1 MHYQPIVEV
10 ASGRAVRAEGLLR
23 WRDSEREKDPLPGLV
38 KAAEQSPIIYALER
52 WVVAVCFADAA
63 RWQKGP
69 LPGLQVNVNLSAR
82 EFDRPRFADR
92 LRAAVRKSGVDP
104 SRVTLEITETS
115 AIDEPERA
123 ARMLDDLK
131 KMAFEIW
138 LDDFGTGHST
148 LEWLWRLPI
157 DGLKIPGTLVQDVT
171 RDAKSAT
178 ITAAMVE
185 LAHRLDVRIA
195 AEGVE
200 TEDQRRW
207 LAGQGCHELQGFLLY
222 QPMPADA
229 LIEGLAG

>member
-1 MHYQPIVEV
+1 MRTR
-10 ASGRAVRAEGLLR
+10 GRAAMDVPRVR
-23 WRDSEREKDPLPGLV
+23 LV
-38 KAAEQSPIIYALER
+38 GRAPSRRPSTGEASVPSHSA
-52 WVVAVCFADAA
+52 AA
-63 RWQKGP
+63 RWEKGP
-69 LPGLQVNVNLSAR
+69 WPGLQVNVNRSAR
-82 EFDRPRFADR
+82 AFDRRRFADR

-157 DGLKIPGTLVQDVT
+157 DGLKIPGTFVQDVT
-171 RDAKSAT
+171 RDAKAAT

-200 TEDQRRW
+200 TEDQRRC
-207 LAGQGCHELQGFLLY
+207 LAGQGC
-222 QPMPADA
+222 
-229 LIEGLAG
+229 